1 MVSAETLLSHQDRT
15 ITFTVHTNA
24 NDKQLGNVII
34 KNNEPIALFSI
45 ILSKPQHNYTTT
57 NRELL
62 AIVERIH
69 KFCGI
74 LFGY

>member
-34 KNNEPIALFSI
+34 KNIKPIILFSVI
-45 ILSKPQHNYTTT
+45 IRKTQ
-57 NRELL
+57 R
-62 AIVERIH
+62 
-69 KFCGI
+69 
-74 LFGY
+74 